1 MKKNFILLV
10 SLLVLITLTTGC
22 GKKAELKDGSDVAV
36 SVKGGKI
43 SATEYYESIKED
55 NISKIIETIDHKLF
69 DKKYKTDDDEE
80 KEVNDQIEQI
90 KTNYGSNEDT
100 YKSFLRQYFG
110 VETEKELKE
119 VLSLEYKRNEA
130 VEDYVKKH
138 LTDKEIKDYYDDNI
152 YGDVKASHILI
163 TLNVKDDATDEEKEE
178 AEEKALKEAREVIT
192 KLKDGEDFKKLAK
205 KYSDDEK
212 TASNGGD
219 LGYFS
224 YDDML
229 KEFSDAT
236 KELKKDEYTKEPVKT
251 ELGYHIIL
259 KTGEKDK
266 PKLSE
271 VKKDIKETLKEQKL
285 ADDATLYC
293 KTLDKIREENKIKW
307 NDDALKK
314 AYNDYMDN
322 LIEAAEKSASSTN

>member
-1 MKKNFILLV
+1 MKKNFILLI

-22 GKKAELKDGSDVAV
+22 GKKAELKNGSDVAV

-55 NISKIIETIDHKLF
+55 NISKIIETIDHKIL
-69 DKKYKTDDDEE
+69 DKKYKTDDEEE
-80 KEVNDQIEQI
+80 KEVQDQIDQI
-90 KTNYGSNEDT
+90 KTNYGTNEDT

-110 VETEKELKE
+110 VESEKELKE

-130 VEDYVKKH
+130 VEDYVKNN
-138 LTDKEIKDYYDDNI
+138 LTDKEIKKYYDDNI

-163 TLNVKDDATDEEKEE
+163 TLNVKDDATDEEKTE
-178 AEEKALKEAREVIT
+178 ADEKALKKAKEVID

-236 KELKKDEYTKEPVKT
+236 KELKKNEYTKEPVKT
-251 ELGYHIIL
+251 ELGYHIII

-266 PKLSE
+266 PKLSK

-285 ADDATLYC
+285 QEDATLYY
-293 KTLDKIREENKIKW
+293 KTLNKIREENKIKW

>member
-178 AEEKALKEAREVIT
+178 AEEKALKEAKEVIT

-285 ADDATLYC
+285 ADDATLYY

>member
-1 MKKNFILLV
+1 MKKNFILIA
-10 SLLVLITLTTGC
+10 SLLVMITLVTGC
-22 GKKAELKDGSDVAV
+22 GKKAELKNGSEVAV

-43 SATEYYESIKED
+43 TATEYYESIKVN
-55 NISKIIETIDHKLF
+55 NISKIIDTIDHKLF
-69 DKKYKTDDDEE
+69 DEKYKTTDDEE
-80 KEVNDQIEQI
+80 KEVQDQIDQL
-90 KTNYGSNEDT
+90 KANYGSNEDT
-100 YKSFLRQYFG
+100 YTQVLRQYFG

-130 VEDYVKKH
+130 VEDYIKDH
-138 LTDKEIKDYYDDNI
+138 LTDKEIKKYYDENI

-163 TLNVKDDATDEEKEE
+163 TLNVKDDATDDEKAE
-178 AEEKALKEAREVIT
+178 AEEAALKKANEVIS
-192 KLKDGEDFKKLAK
+192 KLNDGEDFKKLAK

-212 TASNGGD
+212 TATNGGD

-229 KEFSDAT
+229 EEFSEAT

-259 KTGEKDK
+259 KTGEKSK
-266 PKLSE
+266 PKLSK

-285 ADDATLYC
+285 QDDSTLYYT
-293 KTLDKIREENKIKW
+293 TLAKIREENKIKW

-314 AYNDYMDN
+314 AYNDYMDD
-322 LIEAAEKSASSTN
+322 LVEAAKGSQ

>member
-43 SATEYYESIKED
+43 SAAEYYESIKED

-138 LTDKEIKDYYDDNI
+138 LTDKEIKDYYNDNI

-178 AEEKALKEAREVIT
+178 AEEKALKEAKEVIT
-192 KLKDGEDFKKLAK
+192 KLNDGEDFKKLAK

-285 ADDATLYC
+285 ADDATLYY

-322 LIEAAEKSASSTN
+322 LIDAAEKSASSTN

>member
-1 MKKNFILLV
+1 MKKKFIFII
-10 SLLVLITLTTGC
+10 SLLVLISLTTGC
-22 GKKAELKDGSDVAV
+22 GKKAELKDGSAVAV
-36 SVKGGKI
+36 SIKGSKI
-43 SATEYYESIKED
+43 TATEYYESIKED
-55 NISKIIETIDHKLF
+55 NISKIIDSIDHKIL
-69 DKKYKTDDDEE
+69 DEEYKTDDEEE
-80 KEVNDQIEQI
+80 KEVKEQIDQI
-90 KTNYGSNEDT
+90 KAYYGQDENT
-100 YKSFLRQYFG
+100 LKNALIQYFG

-119 VLSLEYKRNEA
+119 VLSLEYKRSKA
-130 VEDYVKKH
+130 VEDYVKKN
-138 LTDKEIKDYYDDNI
+138 LTDSEINKYYKENI

-163 TLNVKDDATDEEKEE
+163 TLNVKDDATEDEKTE
-178 AEEKALKEAREVIT
+178 AEEAALKKANEVIS

-205 KYSDDEK
+205 KYSEDEK

-236 KELKKDEYTKEPVKT
+236 KELKKDEYTKTPVKT

-266 PKLSE
+266 PKLSK
-271 VKKDIKETLKEQKL
+271 VKEDIKETLKDEKL
-285 ADDATLYC
+285 QNDSTLYYQS
-293 KTLDKIREENKIKW
+293 LVKIREEKKIKW
-307 NDDALKK
+307 NDDALEK

-322 LIEAAEKSASSTN
+322 LIDAAKNQNSQ